1 LSVAN
6 SISGSIDDINKGLET
21 IDVGIA

>member
-1 LSVAN
+1 VAN